1 MLDPSL
7 IIEQALFVMCYLTRF
22 QVMYGLF
29 VFFQIWNSEK
39 LLENNFVYIL
49 RPLVTAITTSKL
61 ISLLLNLVLRICI
74 LFNSLIIQPFDFSM
88 KRDTIIF
95 LNWYIRFFTILI

>member
-29 VFFQIWNSEK
+29 VFFSN
-39 LLENNFVYIL
+39 LEL
-49 RPLVTAITTSKL
+49 RKTARKQLCVHSKTFGDCHYDLKIDFITS
-61 ISLLLNLVLRICI
+61 
-74 LFNSLIIQPFDFSM
+74 
-88 KRDTIIF
+88 
-95 LNWYIRFFTILI
+95 